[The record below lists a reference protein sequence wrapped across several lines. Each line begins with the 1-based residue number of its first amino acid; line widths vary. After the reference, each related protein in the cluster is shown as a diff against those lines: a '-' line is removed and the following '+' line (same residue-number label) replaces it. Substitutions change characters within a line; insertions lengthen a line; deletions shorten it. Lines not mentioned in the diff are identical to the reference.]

1 MIYSISHE
9 LVCFYLT
16 PMYPFHK
23 KEWVPHWVH
32 TGHLYIRGMKMSKSL
47 KNFKLY
53 GIFYHRL
60 TKMATPNHNH
70 YLPLIH
76 LLTTFDYG
84 VWDYPVRIEGLLHV
98 LRPESRKQRCVFI
111 ELFIFLS
118 SYIFDMI

>member
-47 KNFKLY
+47 KNF
-53 GIFYHRL
+53 ITIR
-60 TKMATPNHNH
+60 
-70 YLPLIH
+70 
-76 LLTTFDYG
+76 D
-84 VWDYPVRIEGLLHV
+84 
-98 LRPESRKQRCVFI
+98 
-111 ELFIFLS
+111 FLS
-118 SYIFDMI
+118 SVNEDGDSKSQSSSAFDSLADDFRLWCLGLSGSYRGPATCSEARIEEAKVRLH